1 MLFSLSSQKT
11 NAHRG
16 AIWTTD
22 ALFRETKEL
31 VNANIDKGAI
41 AVDMIASSFFTIAN
55 VYKKKTAAIL
65 TVADNLITG
74 ELGFLDPGF
83 IEAQKTMID
92 IAFKTVEESNVC

>member
-1 MLFSLSSQKT
+1 MEYLNSFFISYGKGVKLHCQ
-11 NAHRG
+11 
-16 AIWTTD
+16 
-22 ALFRETKEL
+22 EL
-31 VNANIDKGAI
+31 YPRLCFIVNANIEKGAI